1 MPYHLLV
8 VDDDRE
14 FREEFKDCFGEY
26 EILEAGSGEEALA
39 LLKRPNEVDLVLLD
53 VKLPGK
59 EGTEVLVEIKKIAPE
74 LPILMLT
81 AFSTKDIA
89 IEALKGHADDYLE
102 KPLHLDKTREL
113 IERHLGKREGRDGIS
128 GDGIQGKIE
137 HVKRFAER
145 NCEKK
150 LKLEDAAK
158 SVFLSPKYLSRAFK
172 EQTGKGFNEFCLGIK
187 VKKAKEL
194 LKDTRLTVGQI
205 SDRLGYQNEESFIRI
220 FKKLVRATPME
231 FRKRKAIPQSKY
243 PKKKVGE

>member
-1 MPYHLLV
+1 LV

-14 FREEFKDCFGEY
+14 FREEFKECFGEY
-26 EILEAGSGEEALA
+26 EVLEAGSGEEALA
-39 LLKRPNEVDLVLLD
+39 LLKKPHEVDLVLLD

-59 EGTEVLVEIKKIAPE
+59 EGTLVLKEIKKIAPE

-81 AFSTKDIA
+81 AYSTKDIA

-102 KPLHLDKTREL
+102 KPLKLDKTREL
-113 IERHLGKREGRDGIS
+113 IQRHLENRDGKKAPAE
-128 GDGIQGKIE
+128 DGLQGKIE

-150 LKLEDAAK
+150 IRLEDAAR
-158 SVFLSPKYLSRAFK
+158 SVFLSPKYLSRRFK
-172 EQTGKGFNEFCLGIK
+172 EETGKGFNEFCLEIK

-220 FKKLVRATPME
+220 FKKIAGATPME
-231 FRKRKAIPQSKY
+231 FRKGKANPKRKH
-243 PKKKVGE
+243 PKKKVRG